1 MAASSG
7 MPRVLVIGYC
17 FPPSASPEAFV
28 TAKLLKNI
36 KDCEVDVVTLADGNV
51 SEILDHEMGRYA
63 DGINGKVY
71 RVSVPKY
78 LQRLTR
84 MPRLPL
90 RPDRWSLLNHHV
102 LKTAAGLIEQGNY
115 DCLITRSQYHS
126 AHLVGL
132 KLKAKFPDLPWVAC
146 FSDPWSR
153 ADHQKNVTFFSA
165 WSDRQER
172 KVLTAADRLVFPSS
186 GLKNHFI
193 NDLPELQTKSSV
205 LPHSFDTEIY
215 KLSPE
220 TRGGGDETLLA
231 RLFGSF
237 YGTRSPDVLFAAID
251 QMQIPAGRKFRLELY
266 GPWHSAY
273 DDLDERYA
281 ADPQKSIIYQG
292 HIPHLE
298 ALNKM
303 QQAHLLLLVDA
314 PGKGKSFYLPS
325 KIVDYIGAKRPV
337 LALCRE
343 GLIADITRKIGGV
356 VADPADVND
365 VRRALERCAAKQC
378 VYSDINMDFV
388 QEFEAGNVAG
398 EFRSLIREL
407 I

>member
-51 SEILDHEMGRYA
+51 SEIFDHEMGRYA

-102 LKTAAGLIEQGNY
+102 LKTTAGLIEQGKY

-165 WSDRQER
+165 WSDRQEK
-172 KVLTAADRLVFPSS
+172 KVLAAADRLVFPSS

-193 NDLPELQTKSSV
+193 NDLPELETKSSV

-220 TRGGGDETLLA
+220 TRGEGDKILVA

-273 DDLDERYA
+273 EDLEERYA
-281 ADPQKSIIYQG
+281 DDPQKSIVYQG

-365 VRRALERCAAKQC
+365 VRGALEMCAANQC
-378 VYSDINMDFV
+378 MYSDFNTDFI
-388 QEFEAGNVAG
+388 QGFEAGNVAG
-398 EFRSLIREL
+398 KFRSLIEEL